1 MRITNTIEINST
13 PEEVFN
19 WLKDPNKAMEWMT
32 SVSRGEIVKQTPNM
46 VGTTFRET
54 IEENGRGTE
63 MEGVIIDYVAN
74 RKIAFHLSG
83 KFNTVDVET
92 SLEQVGGITRLS
104 QKANIRFKS
113 FFKITS
119 IILGPLFKK
128 KIIKQSQSELAKLKE
143 LCER

>member
-1 MRITNTIEINST
+1 MKITNTIEISSP
-13 PEEVFN
+13 PEKVFLY
-19 WLKDPNKAMEWMT
+19 LKDPNRAMEWMT
-32 SVSRGEIVKQTPNM
+32 SVSKGEILKETPNM

-63 MEGVIIDYVAN
+63 MDGVITDYVAN

-83 KFNTVDVET
+83 KFNIVDVEYC
-92 SLEQVGGITRLS
+92 LEQLGGITRLS
-104 QKANIRFKS
+104 QEANIRFKS
-113 FFKITS
+113 FFKVTS

-128 KIIKQSQSELAKLKE
+128 KIINQSQSELTKLKE